1 MELLQTISPGGQSDI
16 RSAVL
21 PLGIIIDKLSII
33 ARFVVP
39 SRHYNATV
47 MGEWRR
53 VNFDGIPYGSAP
65 QAIGHELPMRHARH
79 RKQFDQK
86 VSSLG
91 GYHAIESIVD
101 LPRR

>member
-39 SRHYNATV
+39 LRHYNATV

-65 QAIGHELPMRHARH
+65 
-79 RKQFDQK
+79 
-86 VSSLG
+86 
-91 GYHAIESIVD
+91 
-101 LPRR
+101 